1 MIESLWNWL
10 TTADEHVTC
19 SSALFSISFTLN
31 ILLSAIPSA
40 RKNFFRIVRCRV
52 HDSVSKTVNA
62 DTLSNIDDNSRVLA
76 YVGKLYKW
84 LIAPFYDNKPVR
96 VRWSEVIATLVMIC
110 LAVASV
116 ILIAV
121 DNKSRLGLLFCL
133 PFPIY
138 FLLYSLFL
146 FLRFGLIKLLAFIIR
161 KCCAKKDAPKKAKA
175 SEVFA
180 DIATMTGVTTFSS
193 GATATCTT
201 PAQSPAAE

>member
-1 MIESLWNWL
+1 MIESLWSWL
-10 TTADEHVTC
+10 TTAGEHVEC

-40 RKNFFRIVRCRV
+40 RKNLFRTVRNRV
-52 HDSVSKTVNA
+52 HDSVSETVNA
-62 DTLSNIDDNSRVLA
+62 DMLSNIDDNSKVLA
-76 YVGKLYKW
+76 SVGKLYKW
-84 LIAPFYDNKPVR
+84 LIAPFYDGKPVR
-96 VRWSEVIATLVMIC
+96 VRWSEVVVTLAMIC

-121 DNKSRLGLLFCL
+121 ENKSRLGLLFCL

-138 FLLYSLFL
+138 FLLYSLIL
-146 FLRFGLIKLLAFIIR
+146 FARFGLIKLFAFIIR

-180 DIATMTGVTTFSS
+180 DIAAMTGVAASAS
-193 GATATCTT
+193 GATQVPP
-201 PAQSPAAE
+201 PAEK

>member
-1 MIESLWNWL
+1 MGTLWSWL
-10 TTADEHVTC
+10 TAAGEHVEC

-40 RKNFFRIVRCRV
+40 RKNLFRTVRNRV
-52 HDSVSKTVNA
+52 HDSVSETVNA
-62 DTLSNIDDNSRVLA
+62 DMLANIDDNSKILA

-84 LIAPFYDNKPVR
+84 LIAPFYDSKPVR
-96 VRWSEVIATLVMIC
+96 VRWSEVVVTLAMIC

-121 DNKSRLGLLFCL
+121 ENKSRLGLLFCL

-138 FLLYSLFL
+138 FLLYSLLL

-180 DIATMTGVTTFSS
+180 DIAAMTGVSS
-193 GATATCTT
+193 
-201 PAQSPAAE
+201 AANGKAS